1 MMKKCSLSQS
11 IVLCLMR
18 TSISKKNDME
28 RVTNVN
34 VTKEK
39 FALVSG
45 RGDDVT
51 PRIFKMA
58 DHLSLRKQLLVTVHV
73 PERF

>member
-1 MMKKCSLSQS
+1 
-11 IVLCLMR
+11 
-18 TSISKKNDME
+18 ME
-28 RVTNVN
+28 QVTNVN

-45 RGDDVT
+45 RDDDVT